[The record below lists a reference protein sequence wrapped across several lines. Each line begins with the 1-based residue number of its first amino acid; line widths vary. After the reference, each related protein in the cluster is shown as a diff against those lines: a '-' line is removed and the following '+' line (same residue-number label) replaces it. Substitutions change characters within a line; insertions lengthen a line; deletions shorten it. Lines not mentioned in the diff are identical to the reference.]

1 LGHTTRN
8 QGVRVNILTFSMMFS
23 LTVLL
28 TVVVLW
34 LGIVDDEDN

>member
-1 LGHTTRN
+1 MNL
-8 QGVRVNILTFSMMFS
+8 LTFSMMFS

>member
-1 LGHTTRN
+1 
-8 QGVRVNILTFSMMFS
+8 VNILTFSMMFS

>member
-1 LGHTTRN
+1 M
-8 QGVRVNILTFSMMFS
+8 NILTFSMMFG

-28 TVVVLW
+28 TVVVLC

>member
-1 LGHTTRN
+1 
-8 QGVRVNILTFSMMFS
+8 VNILTFSMMFG

-28 TVVVLW
+28 TVVVLC

>member
-1 LGHTTRN
+1 M
-8 QGVRVNILTFSMMFS
+8 NILTFSMMFC

-28 TVVVLW
+28 TVVVLC